1 MTESAES
8 LKSLAAKKGEGRIER
23 EREEEKDLEGEEKI
37 ESEKREKNSG
47 TGKKR
52 NPVKI
57 MLG

>member
-8 LKSLAAKKGEGRIER
+8 LKSLAAKKGEEGLREKERRRRSER
-23 EREEEKDLEGEEKI
+23 ER
-37 ESEKREKNSG
+37 KRLNQRRERKSD